1 VIGVEFIQRPFQADL
16 DAYIAGKIDEREFL
30 QRTEYFD
37 RWGFDFRLYR
47 PIFRFARE
55 HAIPVVALNA
65 TREVSEEVAKVGL
78 EGLKTPLRE
87 QLPGQI
93 DQSDQ
98 TYRKRIQKIFNQHP
112 EATGG
117 NFEHFWEAQL
127 VWDETMAESV
137 ARYLSSHPEKAMI
150 VLAGTGHMEFGS
162 GIPNRVRRRLP
173 ELRTA
178 ILITADKAQTKSHVT
193 DYSLV
198 SKTEALPPA
207 PKMGLAMERK
217 DGVRVKSVTPGGAAA
232 MAGIMKDD
240 RIVKI
245 DTTDVKSVGDVRLAL
260 LDKQPGER
268 IVMRVERKNG
278 PAKEDLTVE
287 LVLGM

>member
-1 VIGVEFIQRPFQADL
+1 
-16 DAYIAGKIDEREFL
+16 
-30 QRTEYFD
+30 
-37 RWGFDFRLYR
+37 
-47 PIFRFARE
+47 
-55 HAIPVVALNA
+55 
-65 TREVSEEVAKVGL
+65 
-78 EGLKTPLRE
+78 LKTPLRE

-245 DTTDVKSVGDVRLAL
+245 DTTDVKSAGDVRLAL
-260 LDKQPGER
+260 LDKQPGDR